1 MSNKLLIIGRK
12 SFIAQNVMKYTH
24 IENNLISF
32 EDFFKKGNTFLG
44 KYSYILNCS
53 SNRYLIN
60 NRYDSKF
67 DFDLRIAHKIKNINT
82 KLIFLSSRKIYKIK
96 DNIKEN
102 NIKDPKCFYSK
113 NKFTTEK
120 KLKKILKKKLLVL
133 RLSNLIGLDKKKRNR
148 KLHKTF
154 FDIYKSGVDNGI
166 LFKNPGIYKDFL
178 PIATFVKILS
188 KMLQTNCTGIYNVSF
203 GNKVYLDKILN
214 WLNYYNT
221 KPLNKVIYKI
231 NKFSENQDCFYLNND
246 KLKKAINLKLTY
258 KNLENEIKKVGKD
271 FHGK

>member
-32 EDFFKKGNTFLG
+32 EDFFKKGNKFLG

-221 KPLNKVIYKI
+221 KPFNKVIYKI

-246 KLKKAINLKLTY
+246 KLRKAINLKLTY
-258 KNLENEIKKVGKD
+258 KNLENEIKKVSKD